1 MKRLGI
7 DLGTSSIG
15 WAVLDDERIASAPRG
30 LYAPN
35 VIDCGV
41 VVFPEGM
48 DRDKSGNLMSRA
60 AERRMK
66 RAARR
71 LIRRR
76 RYRKFHILKLLIEN
90 AMCPM
95 SLESLKKWKETGK
108 YPVDDNDFMDWL
120 SATNT
125 KNPYVDRKNAAERPV
140 DAYSFGRAIYHIAQR
155 RGFKNSK
162 KELLAEFDADDQSS
176 SKQKKETELGEVK
189 RGIKELSQLM
199 GERTLGQYFYE
210 LYQKG
215 EKVRGRK
222 TDRKAHYEKEFD
234 VICDKQKALVSS
246 ELREKMRSVLFFQRP
261 LRIQRHLVG
270 WCELEKGKKY
280 RRCLESHPSFERFRA
295 LCFLNN
301 FKVRKEGA
309 EGDFISLTQ
318 EQRDFILAKMM
329 RVTPFKD
336 GVKALMKEFN
346 KEFSAKGEAS
356 WVSNHRDYADVPI
369 LEVTARFEKLGIP
382 KTDWQTALNAS
393 VDFDDLLMLEA
404 WAKKRWG
411 FDDKKAREFVRI
423 NPSTERARYSLHAIN
438 LILPWL
444 EEGYNLSQAI
454 YLAKMPE
461 VIPDWNSNKTKILEI
476 IERETAAYHKQKD
489 GFKFS
494 KTAPNLVSLTERLKS
509 AIHEFWISI
518 DAAGALFESEYDKL
532 YIDKTL
538 TDIDNPVLPPVN
550 MGSIKNPM
558 VLHSLTMLRRLVNTL
573 RANGTID
580 AHTVINI
587 ELARNVNS
595 ANMCRAIEKRNV
607 ELAKKREDAKSK
619 LAELLKT
626 NGMTVNIDDD
636 LILRYLLWEEQ
647 EHFSVYTGQQISF
660 KQMVQDCDIEHTLPR
675 ARGGTNEQSNM
686 TLCESHYNRN
696 VKKKRLPCECPNADN
711 SWYDDDAKMEYPP
724 LFSGKV
730 LKDWESKLASL
741 EKDCANNRGGR
752 GGDPEAYARKRQKFL
767 MYDLERAYW
776 KKKIGMFRISA
787 ERAQETAFMPRQ
799 LVDTGSIT
807 KFAVEFLKQRYS
819 KVYPRNGAAVA
830 FARKAW
836 GLQEPDE
843 KKDRSDHTHH
853 AMDAIV
859 IAALDNKRFADICA
873 TLGNIEDDSQ
883 YICTPPYEDFG
894 ELAYKAR
901 ENILVRHIPLNRK
914 MVPYQESATRKNLR
928 LATPVKRTDGS
939 VICKVTSSGSTVRG
953 SLHDDTLY
961 GKINMRGK
969 PVTVIRKTIASVGKL
984 ADLQKLAKEAVDPSV
999 GKTLA
1004 RQIDEYLAQGV
1015 DGDKIA
1021 ATMPFWGPKDKDGT
1035 PDRNGMPLKKV
1046 RVVFGKN
1053 PDPIRG
1059 HDMCSGNSLHNSVYG
1074 SGGDLLELVITKD
1087 AKGKV
1092 VPRSISLKEGAEGV
1106 EVDKEALVIRPGMA
1120 VLFFEKTPEE
1130 LYNLSQDSLSK
1141 RLYIVRKF
1149 EDSGRMTLRYH
1160 REARMATVLSKDL
1173 VAIKKNKDGQS
1184 SIDYKKP
1191 HELLLISPKTYI
1203 NNALFEGRD
1212 FILSYDGKIQFLNR

>member
-15 WAVLDDERIASAPRG
+15 WAVLDDERIEKAPRG
-30 LYAPN
+30 DYAPN

-60 AERRMK
+60 AERRMR

-90 AMCPM
+90 DMCPM
-95 SLESLKKWKETGK
+95 SLSSLKKWKEDGV
-108 YPVDDNDFMDWL
+108 YPVDDKDFMDWL
-120 SATNT
+120 SATYT
-125 KNPYVDRKNAAERPV
+125 KNPYVDRKDAAERPI

-155 RGFKNSK
+155 RGFKSSK
-162 KELLAEFDADDQSS
+162 KELLAEYDAADQIN
-176 SKQKKETELGEVK
+176 SKPKKETELGEVK
-189 RGIKELSQLM
+189 KGIKELTELM
-199 GERTLGQYFYE
+199 GEKTLGQYFYE

-215 EKVRGRK
+215 EKVRDKK
-222 TDRKAHYEKEFD
+222 TDRKAHYEREFD
-234 VICDKQKALVSS
+234 VICDKQKAIVSP
-246 ELREKMRSVLFFQRP
+246 ELREKMRSILFFQRP

-270 WCELEKGKKY
+270 WCELEKSKKY

-301 FKVRKEGA
+301 FKVRKNGTEG
-309 EGDFISLTQ
+309 EFIPLTQ
-318 EQRDFILAKMM
+318 EQRDFILSKMK
-329 RVTPFKD
+329 RVTSIKD
-336 GVKALMKEFN
+336 GVRALMKDFN
-346 KEFSAKGEAS
+346 KEFCAKGDS
-356 WVSNHRDYADVPI
+356 FWVANHRDYADVPI
-369 LEVTARFEKLGIP
+369 LEVTKRFEDLGIP
-382 KTDWQTALNAS
+382 ENEWQIALNAS

-404 WAKKRWG
+404 WSKKRWG
-411 FDDKKAREFVRI
+411 FDDKKARAFVRI

-444 EEGYNLSQAI
+444 EEGYLLNEAI

-461 VIPDWNSNKTKILEI
+461 IIPEWSSNKSKIIAI
-476 IERETAAYHKQKD
+476 IKRETEEYHKQRD
-489 GFKFS
+489 EFKFS
-494 KTAPNLVSLTERLKS
+494 KNAPKIVSLTDRLKS

-518 DAAGALFESEYDKL
+518 GAADASFETAYDKL
-532 YIDKTL
+532 YIDKTI
-538 TDIDNPVLPPVN
+538 TDLDNPVLPPVN

-587 ELARNVNS
+587 ELARTVNS
-595 ANMCRAIEKRNV
+595 ANMCRAIEKRNI
-607 ELAKKREDAKSK
+607 EIAKKRDEAKK
-619 LAELLKT
+619 ELAELLKI
-626 NGMTVNIDDD
+626 NGMTSNIDDD

-647 EHFSVYTGQQISF
+647 RHFSVYTGQQISF

-696 VKKKRLPCECPNADN
+696 VKKKKLPSECPNAEEA
-711 SWYDDDAKMEYPP
+711 WYDDEAKLEYPA

-730 LKDWESKLASL
+730 LKDWEATLASL
-741 EKDCANNRGGR
+741 EENCANNRGGR
-752 GGDPEAYARKRQKFL
+752 GTDPDAYARKRQKFL
-767 MYDLERAYW
+767 MYDLERTYL
-776 KKKIGMFRISA
+776 KKKIGFFRITA
-787 ERAQETAFMPRQ
+787 ERAQETSFMPRQ

-807 KFAVEFLKQRYS
+807 KFAIEFLKQRYP

-836 GLQEPDE
+836 GMQESNE

-859 IAALDNKRFADICA
+859 IAALDNKRFADICE
-873 TLGNIEDDSQ
+873 TLGKLEDDSQ

-894 ELAYKAR
+894 SLAYKAR

-914 MVPYQESATRKNLR
+914 ITPYQKSAKRKNLR
-928 LATPVKRTDGS
+928 LATPVNRADGS
-939 VICKVTSSGSTVRG
+939 VVCKVMSCGSTVRG

-969 PVTVIRKTIASVGKL
+969 TVTVIRKTISSVAKL
-984 ADLQKLAKEAVDPSV
+984 ADLQALAKNAVDPAV

-1004 RQIDEYLAQGV
+1004 LQIDEYLAQGV
-1015 DGDKIA
+1015 DADKIA
-1021 ATMPFWGPKDKDGT
+1021 TTKQFWGPKDKNGT
-1035 PDRNGMPLKKV
+1035 PDVGGISMKKV

-1053 PDPIRG
+1053 PDPIRK
-1059 HDMCSGNSLHNSVYG
+1059 HNNVSENPLHNAVYG
-1074 SGGDLLELVITKD
+1074 SGGDLLELVITRD
-1087 AKGKV
+1087 SKGKV
-1092 VPRSISLKEGAEGV
+1092 VPRNISLKEGANGV
-1106 EVDKEALVIRPGMA
+1106 DVGKDALLIRPGMA
-1120 VLFFEKTPEE
+1120 VLFFEKTKEE
-1130 LYNLSQDSLSK
+1130 LFSLSQDSLSK

-1149 EDSGRMTLRYH
+1149 EDSGRMTLRHH

-1173 VAIKKNKDGQS
+1173 LAMKKNKDGQS
-1184 SIDYKKP
+1184 SISYDSP

-1203 NNALFEGRD
+1203 DNALFEGRD
-1212 FILSYDGKIQFLNR
+1212 FNISLDGKIQFLNR

>member
-90 AMCPM
+90 SMCPM

-108 YPVDDNDFMDWL
+108 CPVDDKDFMDWL

-125 KNPYVDRKNAAERPV
+125 KNPYIDRKNAAERPV

-155 RGFKNSK
+155 RGFKSSK

-176 SKQKKETELGEVK
+176 SKQKKDTELGEVK

-199 GERTLGQYFYE
+199 GEKTLGQYFYE
-210 LYQKG
+210 LYQRG

-234 VICDKQKALVSS
+234 VICDKQKSLVSS
-246 ELREKMRSVLFFQRP
+246 ELREKMRSILFFQRP

-270 WCELEKGKKY
+270 WCELENGKKY
-280 RRCLESHPSFERFRA
+280 RRCLESHPLFERFRA

-329 RVTPFKD
+329 RVTSFKD

-346 KEFSAKGEAS
+346 KEFSTKGGTP
-356 WVSNHRDYADVPI
+356 WVANHRDYADVPI

-382 KTDWQTALNAS
+382 KTEWQTALNAS
-393 VDFDDLLMLEA
+393 VDFDDLLLLEA

-461 VIPDWNSNKTKILEI
+461 VIPDWNSNKSKILEI
-476 IERETAAYHKQKD
+476 IKRETALYHKEKD
-489 GFKFS
+489 EFKFS
-494 KTAPNLVSLTERLKS
+494 KNAPKIISLTERLKS
-509 AIHEFWISI
+509 AIREFWISI
-518 DAAGALFESEYDKL
+518 GAADALFETAYDKL
-532 YIDKTL
+532 YIDKTI
-538 TDIDNPVLPPVN
+538 TDVDNPVLPPVN

-573 RANGTID
+573 RSNGTID

-636 LILRYLLWEEQ
+636 LILRYLLWKEQ
-647 EHFSVYTGQQISF
+647 EHFSAYTGQQISF

-675 ARGGTNEQSNM
+675 ARGGTNEQSNL

-696 VKKKRLPCECPNADN
+696 VKKKRLPCECPNAEEA
-711 SWYDDDAKMEYPP
+711 WYDNEAKIEYPA

-741 EKDCANNRGGR
+741 EENCAKNKGGR
-752 GGDPEAYARKRQKFL
+752 GTDPEKRQKFL
-767 MYDLERAYW
+767 TIDLERAYW

-787 ERAQETAFMPRQ
+787 ERAQETSFVPRQ

-836 GLQEPDE
+836 GMQDPDE

-883 YICTPPYEDFG
+883 YVCTPPYEDFG

-901 ENILVRHIPLNRK
+901 ENILVRHISLNRK
-914 MVPYQESATRKNLR
+914 ITPYQESAKRKNLR
-928 LATPVKRTDGS
+928 LATPVNRADGS
-939 VICKVTSSGSTVRG
+939 VVCKVTSCGSTVRG
-953 SLHDDTLY
+953 SLHKDTLY
-961 GKINMRGK
+961 GKINRQGK
-969 PVTVIRKTIASVGKL
+969 IVTVIRKTISSPTTKL
-984 ADLQKLAKEAVDPSV
+984 KDLQELARDAVDPAV

-1004 RQIDEYLAQGV
+1004 RQIDEYLAQGI

-1021 ATMPFWGPKDKDGT
+1021 LTMRFWGPKDKDGT
-1035 PDRNGMPLKKV
+1035 PDVEGIPLKKV
-1046 RVVFGKN
+1046 RVVSRLS
-1053 PDPIRG
+1053 DPYVIRK
-1059 HDMCSGNSLHNSVYG
+1059 HDNASQNSLHNVVYG
-1074 SGGDLLELVITKD
+1074 SGGDVLALEITRD

-1092 VPRSISLKEGAEGV
+1092 IRRSVSLKNIAEGFKFN
-1106 EVDKEALVIRPGMA
+1106 KESLVVSTGMS
-1120 VLFFEKTPEE
+1120 VLFYEKTPEE
-1130 LYNLSQDSLSK
+1130 LYDLSQDLLSK
-1141 RLYIVRKF
+1141 RLYIVNKC
-1149 EDSGRMTLRYH
+1149 EADGRVGMRLH
-1160 REARMATVLSKDL
+1160 REARKSTDL
-1173 VAIKKNKDGQS
+1173 QKAMGDMYGSKNKQGLTTVSFDVP
-1184 SIDYKKP
+1184 Y
-1191 HELLLISPKTYI
+1191 ELLRLSVGNYCD
-1203 NNALFEGRD
+1203 NALFEGRD
-1212 FILSYDGKIQFLNR
+1212 FNISLDGKIRFLNR